1 MKTFDCVLIMVFL
14 LGYAPGLSGQVPG
27 LSGQAPGLRAEKNGD
42 VNIIPRPLEVRMTD
56 GAFELTPAT
65 RILVS
70 PDMEKLGMYLQALL
84 EPSAGIMLPVDVLQD
99 ESSLENAILLNLD
112 YGEQQ
117 HGEEGYALSSSPD
130 AVVITA
136 AAPAGLFYGIQT
148 LRQLL
153 PPQVEE
159 RQVATGVTWEVPGT
173 EITDRPRFGW
183 RGMHLDVCR
192 HMFPVEF
199 VKKYIDLMAM
209 HKMNRFHWHLT
220 DDQGWRIEIKK
231 YPRLTEVGSRRAA
244 TPFPADRNTLDG
256 KPYGG
261 YYTRDQIR
269 EVVAYAQ
276 ERFITVVPEIEMPG
290 HAVAALASYPEL
302 GCTGGPYEVRQ
313 FWGIADDVFCAGN
326 EKVYGFL
333 EDVLTEVMELFPS
346 EIIHIGGD
354 ECPKVRWEECEKCQ
368 AMIRREGLA
377 DEHELQS
384 YFVTRMEKFLNS
396 HGRKI
401 IGWDEILEGG
411 LAPNATVMSW
421 RGMEG
426 GMEAAGMGHDV
437 VMSPTSHCYLDYY
450 QSRNTDQEPPAIGG
464 FLPLEKVYRLEPVPE
479 GLAGDKLHHIL
490 GAQGNLWTEYI
501 PTASQAEY
509 MAFPRAC
516 AIAEV
521 VWTQAELKD
530 YEDFLDRLP
539 SLLQHLKALG
549 VNYRPL
555 EKGSS
560 TKKQ

>member
-1 MKTFDCVLIMVFL
+1 MKTFDCILIMVFL
-14 LGYAPGLSGQVPG
+14 LVYAPGARG
-27 LSGQAPGLRAEKNGD
+27 LAPGLHAEKNGE

-84 EPSAGIMLPVDVLQD
+84 EPSTGFMLSVDVLQD
-99 ESSLENAILLNLD
+99 ESSLENAIVLNLD

-136 AAPAGLFYGIQT
+136 AAGAGLFYGIQT

-159 RQVATGVTWEVPGT
+159 RQLAEGVSWEVPGM

-183 RGMHLDVCR
+183 RGMHLDVSR

-199 VKKYIDLMAM
+199 VKKYIDLLAM
-209 HKMNRFHWHLT
+209 HKMNTFHWHLT

-354 ECPKVRWEECEKCQ
+354 ECPKVRWEECDKCQ

-450 QSRNTDQEPPAIGG
+450 QSRNTGQEPPAIGG
-464 FLPLEKVYRLEPVPE
+464 FLPLEKVYSLEPVPE
-479 GLAGDKLHHIL
+479 GLAGDKVHHIL

-501 PTASQAEY
+501 PTPEQAEY

-539 SLLQHLKALG
+539 PLLKHLKALG
-549 VNYRPL
+549 VNYRPPDD
-555 EKGSS
+555 GSS
-560 TKKQ
+560 TRKQ